1 LKGDLYDKHIDFI
14 HFTPPARWASDAGN
28 GRRRRRAGADHDS
41 RPRAIRGKCVE
52 DPERRLVPVMI
63 GLAVFTIMTT
73 SAGGTPIGADAAA
86 SEAWAEKGMKSV
98 PRKPIP
104 YPLEQVFWGLTGN

>member
-1 LKGDLYDKHIDFI
+1 MADG
-14 HFTPPARWASDAGN
+14 
-28 GRRRRRAGADHDS
+28 RRRAGADHDS

-63 GLAVFTIMTT
+63 GLVVFTIMTT
-73 SAGGTPIGADAAA
+73 WRAGRRLVLTRLRARQ
-86 SEAWAEKGMKSV
+86 WAEKGIKSV

-104 YPLEQVFWGLTGN
+104 YPLEQGIFCGLTGN